1 MSVRAQSQSGWFRLR
16 WREIVDD
23 DDVVCDPQFM
33 PPRRRTLT
41 SRPMPVTMTK
51 TETRIWETCTVLSG
65 WKIQTWWE
73 TLNINIIKWHESKTQ
88 TRRHSSGAVALF
100 RCERESSHCSSSGTF
115 STAIKSSSGF
125 FYTSLKG
132 VCGIH
137 TPADTWTD
145 LSLWN
150 SPSIS
155 QPFTERFISRSKQMC
170 FISNKLHP
178 HPGGAWI
185 QSRSWE
191 TWAGSRNEIQS

>member
-1 MSVRAQSQSGWFRLR
+1 
-16 WREIVDD
+16 
-23 DDVVCDPQFM
+23 M

-88 TRRHSSGAVALF
+88 TRRRSSGAVALF
-100 RCERESSHCSSSGTF
+100 RWERIFTLLFIWNFQHCSD
-115 STAIKSSSGF
+115 AVESSSGF

-137 TPADTWTD
+137 TPSDTWTD
-145 LSLWN
+145 SSLWN

-155 QPFTERFISRSKQMC
+155 RPFTERFISRSKQMC